1 MATADNAYERVN
13 DYASVKISLAR
24 PHDIRS
30 WSMGEVK
37 KPETI
42 NYRTY
47 RPEKDGLFCER
58 IFGPEKDW
66 ECACGKYRGMKYKGM
81 ICDRCGVKVTH
92 SRVRRKRMGHIELA
106 APVVH
111 IWFFKAMPSRLG
123 NLLAMKT
130 SSLEKVI
137 YFQDYVVTDRGTTDL
152 EKQQLLTEEEFRA
165 VRAQFGEGSFKAKMG
180 AEAVRDLLGD
190 LDLVS
195 LSEQLRVD
203 LTETGSK
210 QKRKDLTN
218 RLKIVESIRDS
229 DNKPEWM
236 VLDVIPVIPPDLRPL
251 VLLDSGNFATSDL
264 NDLYRRIINR
274 NNRLRKLVDLNA
286 PEVIIRNEKRMLQ
299 QSVDALFDNN
309 RCKRPVL
316 GSSNRPLKSLTD
328 MIKGKQGRFRENLLG
343 KRVDYSA
350 RSVIVVGPRLKL
362 HQCGLP
368 KKIALEL
375 YQPFIIRKLKELGH
389 ADTIKSAKKMLER
402 KDEDVWDILE
412 FVIKNHPV
420 LLNRA
425 PTLHRMGIQAFEPV
439 LVEGNAIH
447 LHPLV
452 CKGFN
457 ADFDGDQMAVHLP
470 LSIEAQVEAHT
481 LMLSTNNI
489 FAPSNGKPIMSPS
502 QDTVMGCYY
511 VTLILPNQK
520 GEGMIFSSPEEADSA
535 FAQNV
540 INLHSKIKVRLPND
554 RGVRISEE
562 ERLPSQI
569 VETSYG
575 RILFNM
581 MLPEGMDFYNYTMR
595 SGDLSTVISDCYQML
610 GRRETIDLLD
620 DMNQLGFR
628 ESTRS
633 GLSFATDDLVTPDS
647 KEKFVSEAEKEV
659 MKFRKHYERG
669 VITEQER
676 YSKVLDTWTHAREQI
691 TKDMMSAME
700 ADDRGGMGYINP
712 VYLMAHSGARGGV
725 EQIRQLAG
733 MRGLMAKPT
742 GEIIETP
749 IKANFREGLSVL
761 EYFSSTH
768 GARKGLADTAL
779 KTADSGYLTR
789 KLADVAQNVVITME
803 NCETT
808 RGITK
813 GVIYRGEQVEVRLA
827 TAIKGR
833 VSRQNIVN
841 PVTDEVVVRENQMI
855 TLEIARK
862 IEQMGLE
869 KIQVR
874 SPMTCEAPLGVC
886 QCCYGMDMSTGDE
899 VEEGMAVGII
909 AAQSIGEPG
918 TQLTMRTFHIGGV
931 ANTVTEESEKRCKKA
946 GTIKLT
952 RMRWVENE
960 EGDTVVLNR
969 TGEIAI
975 LDARGREI
983 ENHKIPAGAVLAVKD
998 GAEIKANGVLCNW
1011 NPHAIPV
1018 LVEVEGKIRFEDIE
1032 EGVTMQSEK
1041 DAGGTVRRTIIDFK
1055 GDMHP
1060 QIVIEDADGKPIDVY
1075 YLPERAHIMVAEGQK
1090 ITAGST
1096 VAEVP
1101 REASGVSDIT
1111 GGLPRVTEIFEAR
1124 KPKDPAVL
1132 ASIDGTIEILAEKK
1146 RGKRNILVRSE
1157 SGIEREHPV
1166 PPGKRFRV
1174 HTGDVVK
1181 AGQQLVDGP
1190 LVPHDILAVS
1200 GEEAVQQYLLHE
1212 IQQVYRSQR
1221 VEINDKHIEIIVARM
1236 LRKVA
1241 IETAGDTALLPGL
1254 VCDRFDFQSVNDE
1267 LAKSL
1272 KISDSGDSDFARGS
1286 IVRRDVVEETIS
1298 KIEELGGKPAKG
1310 QKPTPATASTQLLGI
1325 TKASVQSSS
1334 FISAAS
1340 FQETTK
1346 VLTEAALAGKI
1357 DNLVGLK
1364 ENVIL
1369 GHLIPAGTGFRTFQD
1384 SEVQYNLEAMK
1395 EIAEDP
1401 TQSLEQSFPLL
1412 ESAGA
1417 GASAQQAAP
1426 MTSGQVFGDQQMGAG
1441 GGGMDALMGGEGFVS
1456 STGGP
1461 GATGAMGFTDAG
1473 APPVQPMQP
1482 GHTGMQP
1489 DDLTQIEGVGPKIA
1503 ELFQQHGITSYS
1515 DLSSR
1520 TPDQLRAILGGE
1532 FAAHDP
1538 STWPDQA
1545 LMASSGDWEG
1555 LRAWQ
1560 QQLDGGREVGGGAG
1574 APPAGG
1580 ADVGAAGLVS
1590 TGMDSPAVDPLGV
1603 SPMGSDPIGA
1613 NPTGA
1618 NPIGSDPMATGG
1630 VDPQAG
1636 FVSPQTN
1643 DDDAPLVESLVSPA
1657 VASDDLTLVEGVGP
1671 KIAEMLNAG
1680 GVTTFAQLGAK
1691 SPAEISN
1698 MIGSSFSAHD
1708 PGTWPQQAQMAAA
1721 GQWDQLKIWQDE
1733 LDGGR
1738 VVQTKDDLTIVEGIG
1753 PKGQE
1758 LLNNAGITTLAQLAA
1773 TDADKIREW
1782 LSADG
1787 MGAHDPTTWPKQ
1799 AQLAAEGRMDE
1810 LKTWQDELDG
1820 GKIVEAQ
1827 AAPATP
1833 DDLTIIEGVGPKIQE
1848 ILNAGGVATFA
1859 QLAQTEATKISE
1871 MLAAASMSAH
1881 DPTTWPKQAQMAAE
1895 GRMDELK
1902 AWQDELDGGR
1912 A

>member
-1 MATADNAYERVN
+1 MSTDTTYDRVN
-13 DYASVKISLAR
+13 DYSSVKISLAR

-106 APVVH
+106 ASVVH

-123 NLLAMKT
+123 NLLNMKT

-137 YFQDYVVTDRGTTDL
+137 YFQDYVVTDPGETDL
-152 EKQQLLTEEEFRA
+152 EKQQLLTEEEYRA
-165 VRAQFGEGSFKAKMG
+165 AKAQYGDNAFKANMG
-180 AEAVRDLLGD
+180 AEAIRELLTG
-190 LDLVS
+190 LNLIE
-195 LSEQLRVD
+195 LAGELRAE
-203 LTETGSK
+203 LATTNSK
-210 QKRKDLTN
+210 QKRKDITN

-229 DNKPEWM
+229 DNRPEWM

-350 RSVIVVGPRLKL
+350 RSVIVVGSRLKL

-375 YQPFIIRKLKELGH
+375 FQPFIIRKLKELGH

-402 KDEDVWDILE
+402 KDEEVWDILE
-412 FVIKNHPV
+412 QVIRNHPV

-489 FAPSNGKPIMSPS
+489 FAPSNGRPIMSPS

-511 VTLILPNQK
+511 TTLMLPGQK
-520 GEGMIFSSPEEADSA
+520 GEGMIFSSLDEADHA
-535 FAQNV
+535 FAQGV
-540 INLHSKIKVRLPND
+540 ITLHAKIKVRLPGG
-554 RGVRISEE
+554 RRVRTSEE
-562 ERLPSQI
+562 EARSEKI
-569 VETSYG
+569 IETSFG

-581 MLPEGMDFYNYTMR
+581 MLPEGMDFYNYPQK
-595 SGDLSTVISDCYQML
+595 SGDLAVVISDCYQRL
-610 GRRETIDLLD
+610 GRRPTIKLLD

-633 GLSFATDDLVTPDS
+633 GLSFATDDLVTPSS
-647 KEKFVSEAEKEV
+647 KETIVGEAEKQV
-659 MKFRKHYERG
+659 LKFRKLYDRG

-676 YSKVLDTWTHAREQI
+676 YNQVLDTWTHAREQI
-691 TKDMMSAME
+691 TKEMMAAMA
-700 ADDRGGMGYINP
+700 ADDRGGRGYVNP

-803 NCETT
+803 DCGTT

-827 TAIKGR
+827 TAINGR

-855 TLEIARK
+855 TPEIARK
-862 IEQMGLE
+862 IEEMGLE

-874 SPMTCEAPLGVC
+874 SPMTCNAALGVC
-886 QCCYGMDMSTGDE
+886 RNCYGMDMSTGDQ

-918 TQLTMRTFHIGGV
+918 TQLTMRTFHIGGT
-931 ANTVTEESEKRCKKA
+931 ANTVTEENEKRSKKP
-946 GTIKLT
+946 GRVKIT
-952 RMRWVENE
+952 RMRYVTNDK
-960 EGDTVVLNR
+960 GDTVVLNR
-969 TGEIAI
+969 SGEIAI
-975 LDARGREI
+975 LDPRGREL
-983 ENHKIPAGAVLAVKD
+983 ESHKIPQGSVLLVKD
-998 GAEIKANGVLCNW
+998 EEDIKAEQVLCRW

-1018 LVEVEGKIRFEDIE
+1018 LSEVSGKVRYEDIVEGE
-1032 EGVTMQSEK
+1032 TMQLEREGS
-1041 DAGGTVRRTIIDFK
+1041 GTIRRTIIESK
-1055 GDMHP
+1055 GDLHP
-1060 QIVIEDADGKPIDVY
+1060 QIVIEDNTGKPVDVY
-1075 YLPERAHIMVAEGQK
+1075 YLPEKANIVVNEGDV
-1090 ITAGST
+1090 ISAGST
-1096 VAEVP
+1096 LAETP

-1132 ASIDGTIEILAEKK
+1132 AEIDGIVEILAEKK
-1146 RGKRNILVRSE
+1146 RGKRTIVVRNE
-1157 SGIEREHPV
+1157 SGMEVEHLV

-1174 HTGDVVK
+1174 HTGDQVR

-1190 LVPHDILAVS
+1190 LVPHDILRVS
-1200 GEEAVQQYLLHE
+1200 GEEAVQQYLCHE
-1212 IQQVYRSQR
+1212 VQQVYRSQR
-1221 VEINDKHIEIIVARM
+1221 VEINDKHVEIIIARM
-1236 LRKVA
+1236 LRKVK
-1241 IETAGDTALLPGL
+1241 IDSSGDTSLLPGL
-1254 VCDRFDFQSVNDE
+1254 ICDRFDFQKVNEQLAESV
-1267 LAKSL
+1267 
-1272 KISDSGDSDFARGS
+1272 KIGDPGDSDFTKGT
-1286 IVRRDVVEETIS
+1286 IVPKVVFEETNAKIS
-1298 KIEELGGKPAKG
+1298 TLGGKPAKSS
-1310 QKPTPATASTQLLGI
+1310 KPKPASCSTQLLGI
-1325 TKASVQSSS
+1325 TKASVQSAS

-1346 VLTEAALAGKI
+1346 VLTEAALAGKV

-1369 GHLIPAGTGFRTFQD
+1369 GHLIPAGTGFKTFQD
-1384 SEVQYNLEAMK
+1384 SEIQYNLDAMREAS
-1395 EIAEDP
+1395 
-1401 TQSLEQSFPLL
+1401 TQPSTSLESSFPLL
-1412 ESAGA
+1412 EPATPNSGSESYRGNYDPVRGA
-1417 GASAQQAAP
+1417 EQEMAQRASTALAR
-1426 MTSGQVFGDQQMGAG
+1426 SGV
-1441 GGGMDALMGGEGFVS
+1441 
-1456 STGGP
+1456 
-1461 GATGAMGFTDAG
+1461 
-1473 APPVQPMQP
+1473 
-1482 GHTGMQP
+1482 
-1489 DDLTQIEGVGPKIA
+1489 DDLTLVAGIDSEVAELLRGAGIDSFATLSSTHPERIRSLLENSGFENYDPSTWPDQSQLAAAGDWEKLREWQQDLVGHRSGGSYSGNEDLTRIEGIGPKIAKLLNSVGITTFADLSATTPDQLRELLDENGLASHNPATWPDQALLAANGDWEKLQEWQSELDGGLAVDSETADDLTKIEGIGPKIA
-1503 ELFQQHGITSYS
+1503 ELLSQSGIQTYQQLSQTQPKQLEEILKAAGGIYAT
-1515 DLSSR
+1515 R
-1520 TPDQLRAILGGE
+1520 N
-1532 FAAHDP
+1532 P

-1545 LMASSGDWEG
+1545 LLAASGEWEK
-1555 LRAWQ
+1555 LR
-1560 QQLDGGREVGGGAG
+1560 E
-1574 APPAGG
+1574 
-1580 ADVGAAGLVS
+1580 
-1590 TGMDSPAVDPLGV
+1590 
-1603 SPMGSDPIGA
+1603 
-1613 NPTGA
+1613 
-1618 NPIGSDPMATGG
+1618 
-1630 VDPQAG
+1630 
-1636 FVSPQTN
+1636 
-1643 DDDAPLVESLVSPA
+1643 
-1657 VASDDLTLVEGVGP
+1657 
-1671 KIAEMLNAG
+1671 
-1680 GVTTFAQLGAK
+1680 
-1691 SPAEISN
+1691 
-1698 MIGSSFSAHD
+1698 
-1708 PGTWPQQAQMAAA
+1708 
-1721 GQWDQLKIWQDE
+1721 WQDE
-1733 LDGGR
+1733 LDGG
-1738 VVQTKDDLTIVEGIG
+1738 
-1753 PKGQE
+1753 
-1758 LLNNAGITTLAQLAA
+1758 
-1773 TDADKIREW
+1773 
-1782 LSADG
+1782 S
-1787 MGAHDPTTWPKQ
+1787 
-1799 AQLAAEGRMDE
+1799 
-1810 LKTWQDELDG
+1810 
-1820 GKIVEAQ
+1820 
-1827 AAPATP
+1827 
-1833 DDLTIIEGVGPKIQE
+1833 
-1848 ILNAGGVATFA
+1848 
-1859 QLAQTEATKISE
+1859 
-1871 MLAAASMSAH
+1871 
-1881 DPTTWPKQAQMAAE
+1881 
-1895 GRMDELK
+1895 
-1902 AWQDELDGGR
+1902 
-1912 A
+1912 